1 MKNNNEFI
9 YHVISQIG
17 WNKISESEFYAPDS
31 LTSDGFIHFSYKDQ
45 IPGVIERY
53 YKNQT
58 DLLVI
63 KVEVNK
69 LKSNLLL
76 EKVPGTGLFPH
87 LYGKLNLDS
96 VIGVFQI
103 LKDENNKVF
112 WSESY

>member
-1 MKNNNEFI
+1 MKNNKEFI
-9 YHVISQIG
+9 YHVISQVD
-17 WNKISESEFYAPDS
+17 WNEISESDFYTPDS
-31 LTSDGFIHFSYKDQ
+31 LTSEGFIHFSFKDQ

-53 YKNQT
+53 YKDQT
-58 DLLVI
+58 GLLVI

-76 EKVPGTGLFPH
+76 EKVSDTGLFPH

-103 LKDENNKVF
+103 LKDENNMTF
-112 WSESY
+112 WSE

>member
-1 MKNNNEFI
+1 MKNNKEFI
-9 YHVISQIG
+9 YHVISQIDC
-17 WNKISESEFYAPDS
+17 NEISESEFYTPDS
-31 LTSDGFIHFSYKDQ
+31 LTSEGFIHFSYKDQ

-53 YKNQT
+53 YKDQT
-58 DLLVI
+58 GLLVI
-63 KVEVNK
+63 KVDVNK

-76 EKVPGTGLFPH
+76 EKVPDNGLFPH

-112 WSESY
+112 WSE